1 MGRDAPHREPRRMSG
16 RDAAGP
22 FTLRGLRFAPAP
34 QDDGDGQCALC
45 AGRHRSASSRLASPE
60 LCFISPPPP
69 SEGAG
74 KTGCRLAPAVHCA
87 KVALQNGHSGIQVKP
102 NNRPSLRSGLTA
114 YAEFSPGSDALLPP
128 SPCGWLMRAPGR
140 AAHIT
145 TRLGAQTPGA
155 RTTRF
160 CRTRTAPVVCATL
173 FAHGVPPC
181 EAFRADAVQRP
192 PRLIPRFVTIA
203 IRPSDWD
210 EVALEYEKTEFR

>member
-1 MGRDAPHREPRRMSG
+1 MGNDGSSVTCIPLA
-16 RDAAGP
+16 DTAARS
-22 FTLRGLRFAPAP
+22 RGLSRPSF
-34 QDDGDGQCALC
+34 
-45 AGRHRSASSRLASPE
+45 ASSRH
-60 LCFISPPPP
+60 PPP

-87 KVALQNGHSGIQVKP
+87 KVALQEFAQRHTGEAK

-114 YAEFSPGSDALLPP
+114 YAELSPGSDALLPP

-160 CRTRTAPVVCATL
+160 CRTRTAPVVCAIPSLTVSRPAMP
-173 FAHGVPPC
+173 FAPTRSSVHHGSSRV
-181 EAFRADAVQRP
+181 
-192 PRLIPRFVTIA
+192 
-203 IRPSDWD
+203 S
-210 EVALEYEKTEFR
+210 